1 MESPVRSGAT
11 VTTNAARVLAHPSRD
26 EIRVEG
32 VLHALADPIRL
43 RIVRQL
49 AGAADEQACSRF
61 DLPVSKSTTTH
72 HFRVLR
78 ENGVINQFYRGTAK
92 LSCVRTEDL
101 DALFPG
107 LLDSVLRGAD
117 QQARRLGGAGAS
129 SVTPS
134 GAAAGRVE
142 QP

>member
-1 MESPVRSGAT
+1 MTS
-11 VTTNAARVLAHPSRD
+11 NAARVLAHPSRE

-32 VLHALADPIRL
+32 VLHALSDPVRL

-78 ENGVINQFYRGTAK
+78 ENGVITQFYRGTAK

-107 LLDSVLRGAD
+107 LLDSVLGGAD
-117 QQARRLGGAGAS
+117 LQAERLGQG
-129 SVTPS
+129 
-134 GAAAGRVE
+134 
-142 QP
+142 